1 MPLILYYPPLPPG
14 AYLHQTCLREGG
26 LNRDGELIR
35 EGGLRNFLLLKMGGD
50 LLERGNEIE
59 NFR

>member
-14 AYLHQTCLREGG
+14 AYLHQTCLGGG

-35 EGGLRNFLLLKMGGD
+35 EGGLKNFLLLKMGGD

-59 NFR
+59 DFQ